1 MRGAL
6 RIAAR
11 RCAAAVPTILVVAL
25 AAFAL
30 LEAAP
35 GDAVDAYL
43 AQVGGDAGF
52 AAELRARLGLADSLP
67 GRLAGVLGRLASLDL
82 GMSAAFARPVVEVI
96 AERLPNTLLL
106 MAGAASVAAGLGVAI
121 GLLSGARPGGARDAL
136 LSTGA
141 LALLAMPNFWLAL
154 VLVLVFAVQL
164 GWLPTGG
171 IRTIGGAPPG
181 GAVLD
186 ALRHLVLPSIALGA
200 GYAAM
205 FARTLRAGMVEA
217 WHADHVRAAHAR
229 GLRRRAIVWRAVA
242 RPALA
247 PVLVLLGQ
255 HVGTLVGGS
264 VVVETVFAVPGM
276 GRLAFEAVSGR
287 DTLLL
292 AGILLCATCV
302 VLVANLLV
310 DLALARLD
318 PRIGQSDG

>member
-1 MRGAL
+1 MRRAL
-6 RIAAR
+6 RIVAR
-11 RCAAAVPTILVVAL
+11 RCAAAVPTMAIVSL

-43 AQVGGDAGF
+43 AQTGGDAGF

-67 GRLAGVLGRLASLDL
+67 ARLATFVSRLATLDL
-82 GMSAAFARPVVEVI
+82 GMSAAFARPVLDVV
-96 AERLPNTLLL
+96 AERLPNTLML

-121 GLLSGARPGGARDAL
+121 GLLAGARPGGARDAML
-136 LSTGA
+136 TTGA

-164 GWLPTGG
+164 GWFPTGG
-171 IRTIGGAPPG
+171 IRTIGGAPAG
-181 GAVLD
+181 GAALD
-186 ALRHLVLPSIALGA
+186 ALRHLVLPSLALGA

-217 WHADHVRAAHAR
+217 WSAGQVRAAQAR

-242 RPALA
+242 RPALM

-255 HVGTLVGGS
+255 HAGTLVGGS

-287 DTLLL
+287 DPLLL
-292 AGILLCATCV
+292 AGVLLCSTCV
-302 VLVANLLV
+302 VLAANLAV